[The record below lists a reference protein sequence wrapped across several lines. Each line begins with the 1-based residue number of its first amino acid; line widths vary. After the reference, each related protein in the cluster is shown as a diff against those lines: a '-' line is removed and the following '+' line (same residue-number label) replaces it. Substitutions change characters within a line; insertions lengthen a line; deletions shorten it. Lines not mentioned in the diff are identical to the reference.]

1 MNAQGFEPGAP
12 WLSAEVADESRLLE
26 LSFGRVFACDV
37 HPAAAEVRKP
47 PLVLLHG
54 LFLTHHAFS
63 RIIPSLAVDRR
74 VVALDLPGAGDSD
87 RPNAAQVDEYS
98 FEWLADAVAETLE
111 ALGVSACTLLG
122 HDFGGTLALVLAS
135 KQPDRVRELFLL
147 SPLALTVSL
156 PLQGAL
162 AIAPSLGLEVF
173 RRTLRRMDFVRFLE
187 QGLSTPELLDEGD
200 AHVFWDRLCRWGGR
214 EAAYAMLAQMPS
226 VVRLRD
232 RFAAVSVPTTLVW
245 GDRDE
250 IVPPEHATRLA
261 ALLPNASE
269 VLIDGCGHNPAY
281 ERPVEVAK
289 LLRATA

>member
-1 MNAQGFEPGAP
+1 MTAQGFEPGAP
-12 WLSAEVADESRLLE
+12 WLPAEVADDSRLLE

-37 HPAAAEVRKP
+37 HPPAADVCKP

-54 LFLTHHAFS
+54 LFLTHHTFS
-63 RIIPSLAVDRR
+63 RIIPQLAVDRR

-87 RPNAAQVDEYS
+87 RPNAAQVDDYS
-98 FEWLADAVAETLE
+98 FEWLADAITETLE
-111 ALGVSACTLLG
+111 ALGVSACTLVG

-173 RRTLRRMDFVRFLE
+173 RRTLRRADFVRFFE

-232 RFAAVSVPTTLVW
+232 RFASVSVPTTLVW
-245 GDRDE
+245 GDRDQ
-250 IVPPEHATRLA
+250 IVPPDHATRLA

-269 VLIDGCGHNPAY
+269 AIIDGCGHNPAY
-281 ERPVEVAK
+281 ERPNELAK
-289 LLRATA
+289 MLGARA

>member
-1 MNAQGFEPGAP
+1 MSTPGLEPGAP
-12 WLSAEVADESRLLE
+12 WLPAEVADDSRLLD

-37 HPAAAEVRKP
+37 HPPAAEVRKP

-54 LFLTHHAFS
+54 LFLTHHTFS
-63 RIIPSLAVDRR
+63 RIIPQLAVDRR

-87 RPNAAQVDEYS
+87 RPNAAQVDDYS
-98 FEWLADAVAETLE
+98 FEWLSEAIAEALE
-111 ALGVSACTLLG
+111 TLGVSACSLVG
-122 HDFGGTLALVLAS
+122 HDFGGTLALVLAA
-135 KQPDRVRELFLL
+135 KEPARVRELFLL

-173 RRTLRRMDFVRFLE
+173 RRTLRRADFVRFFE

-232 RFAAVSVPTTLVW
+232 RFVTVEAPTTLVW
-245 GDRDE
+245 GDRDQ
-250 IVPPEHATRLA
+250 IVPPDHASRLA

-269 VLIDGCGHNPAY
+269 AIIDGCGHNPAY
-281 ERPVEVAK
+281 ERPNELAK
-289 LLRATA
+289 LLGARA